1 MEPLA
6 VGSGPKTAFTS
17 QAKPGRTSSP
27 SGAIYSEFAVRL
39 GVSPDAVEFH
49 VGNMRHK
56 LGLRDRSELVA
67 WRASGG
73 EGRKALGALLP
84 LSLLARRSSC
94 QALPWREHSPAWF
107 WRSCLL

>member
-1 MEPLA
+1 M
-6 VGSGPKTAFTS
+6 
-17 QAKPGRTSSP
+17 
-27 SGAIYSEFAVRL
+27 RL

-84 LSLLARRSSC
+84 PLTSCSEVVVSGLAVAGALTGVVLALVLAVTPLDGGATPPV
-94 QALPWREHSPAWF
+94 ALPLAQI
-107 WRSCLL
+107 